1 MSRRELKDIV
11 VARHTEVGH
20 ALAGELII
28 AQARD
33 IGKTRVVPGT
43 HTHQIQ
49 ETILRSNVLCVIDRA
64 FKLRDDGMRL
74 KE

>member
-1 MSRRELKDIV
+1 MSRKELKDIV

-20 ALAGELII
+20 ALAGEVII

-33 IGKTRVVPGT
+33 IGKTRVVAGT

-49 ETILRSNVLCVIDRA
+49 EAVLRSNVLCVIDRA
-64 FKLRDDGMRL
+64 FKLKDGGMRL
-74 KE
+74 RE

>member
-1 MSRRELKDIV
+1 MNRKELKDFV
-11 VARHTEVGH
+11 VVRHTEVGH

-49 ETILRSNVLCVIDRA
+49 ETVLRSNALCVIDRP
-64 FKLRDDGMRL
+64 FKLKDGGMRL
-74 KE
+74 RE